1 MGKAYDVVIVGAGP
15 AGLFAAL
22 ELCGKFDRILVV
34 DKGKDVG
41 ERHCP
46 MNSALNCLNC
56 KNCDIMCGLGGAGTF
71 SDGTLNLRPDIGG
84 DLTEFCDAETA
95 WSLVRY
101 VDKIFLAHGMPDKIY
116 RGDKDEIENLKRRAA
131 AVGASFIEIEQRH
144 IGSDRTKEI
153 IENFKRDLEQN
164 GVEFMLKTCISDLI
178 IENGKDESGGD
189 ESTEVKIC
197 KGVITERGEKIRSRF
212 TILAPGRVGA
222 SWVES
227 LIEKYGIESQYAGI
241 DVGVRVEVPA
251 ITMDPVTKINRDPK
265 FHIRTDTYEDF
276 TRTFCTNERGFVVKE
291 VYDEFIG
298 VNGHS
303 FKNKKSENT
312 NFAFLVR
319 VELTEPVENTTE
331 YGKSIAKLATTIGGG
346 KPIIQRMGDLKRGRR
361 STPERIRRSL
371 VKNTLKDVTPG
382 DISMA
387 LPHRIVMD
395 IVEGLEKLDKII
407 PGVAADSTLLYAP
420 EIKFYAMRLCVSDK
434 METSVR
440 NLFAA
445 GDGAG
450 LSRDIVNAAAT
461 GILAARGIIQK
472 S

>member
-15 AGLFAAL
+15 AGLFAAF

-178 IENGKDESGGD
+178 IEDGKDESGGD

-197 KGVITERGEKIRSRF
+197 RGVITERGEKIRSRF

-251 ITMDPVTKINRDPK
+251 ITMDPVTRINRDPK

-303 FKNKKSENT
+303 FKE
-312 NFAFLVR
+312 
-319 VELTEPVENTTE
+319 
-331 YGKSIAKLATTIGGG
+331 
-346 KPIIQRMGDLKRGRR
+346 
-361 STPERIRRSL
+361 
-371 VKNTLKDVTPG
+371 
-382 DISMA
+382 
-387 LPHRIVMD
+387 
-395 IVEGLEKLDKII
+395 
-407 PGVAADSTLLYAP
+407 
-420 EIKFYAMRLCVSDK
+420 
-434 METSVR
+434 
-440 NLFAA
+440 
-445 GDGAG
+445 
-450 LSRDIVNAAAT
+450 
-461 GILAARGIIQK
+461 
-472 S
+472 